1 MAAGVEGLPDIR
13 CSGTIVQSLREGV
26 RRRLEEVL
34 PLKPDRIL
42 PVDRSLR
49 VLIMTEIY
57 YPLTEAIHSKS
68 LLDDPEMLLNVM
80 KSLLSGEL
88 LETDIVYIG

>member
-1 MAAGVEGLPDIR
+1 MSEADFYKRAAGVEGLPDIR

-34 PLKPDRIL
+34 PWKHDRKL

-49 VLIMTEIY
+49 VLIMTERY
-57 YPLTEAIHSKS
+57 YPLTKAIKSKS
-68 LLDDPEMLLNVM
+68 LLDDPKMLLDVM
-80 KSLLSGEL
+80 KSVLSG
-88 LETDIVYIG
+88 

>member
-26 RRRLEEVL
+26 RRRLDEVL

-42 PVDRSLR
+42 PVDRSLK
-49 VLIMTEIY
+49 VLIMTERY
-57 YPLTEAIHSKS
+57 YPLTAAIDSKS
-68 LLDDPEMLLNVM
+68 LLGDPKMLLGVIYPV
-80 KSLLSGEL
+80 SCRRL
-88 LETDIVYIG
+88 I